1 MFGERLK
8 EARENAGLTQ
18 DQLGEKIGK
27 AGNTVYRWE
36 KKAVTPRDV
45 FKLIPLLAKT
55 LGVDEAYLLDSP
67 PSDTTVIVSGAA
79 HSTTDAEVNA
89 AASDEIPVP
98 LYRMAPG
105 DDTPKPIRT
114 MLFRRS
120 VLGDSPAE
128 AYIGIEMR
136 DTSME
141 PRVPDGSVVVIDTT
155 QTEPRRGGMYY
166 VRFKKDGKCE
176 RDAVRFVYPAKDGGL
191 ELKSAEGSGIPPD
204 VFTEEGMKNSVEI
217 VGEVILKLT
226 IERV

>member
-1 MFGERLK
+1 METLGARIKRLRDK
-8 EARENAGLTQ
+8 AGLTQ
-18 DQLGEKIGK
+18 DGLARRVDVSK
-27 AGNTVYRWE
+27 NTVLNWE
-36 KKAVTPRDV
+36 KDRREPRSSEV
-45 FKLIPLLAKT
+45 EAIAAALCVPVSELLPT
-55 LGVDEAYLLDSP
+55 SETSIL
-67 PSDTTVIVSGAA
+67 VSGAA
-79 HSTTDAEVNA
+79 RTTTDAEVNA
-89 AASDEIPVP
+89 TASDEIPVP

-114 MLFRRS
+114 MIFRRS

-141 PRVPDGSVVVIDTT
+141 PRIPDGSVVVIDTT

-176 RDAVRFVYPAKDGGL
+176 RDAVRFVYPAKDGGY

-204 VFTEEGMKNSVEI
+204 
-217 VGEVILKLT
+217 
-226 IERV
+226 